1 MGGVQLIS
9 DIIDQILS
17 SEADPDLDSN
27 GLETDKQDHAERKD
41 VEPYD
46 IDRIDAKT
54 LNLCVESITT
64 LVNEDI
70 EAFMEFSLEQRIKI
84 FGQMSKMLD
93 LSFSLFSLLEK
104 RRLKP
109 FKIERPAQD

>member
-27 GLETDKQDHAERKD
+27 GLETDKERKD

-70 EAFMEFSLEQRIKI
+70 EAFVEFSLEQRIKI